1 MATAGGNLLQR
12 TRSGYFQDVSMP
24 CNKRSPRSGC
34 PAVAGDH
41 ENLTILGYTA
51 DAGDGAA
58 CVATHPSDRAVPA
71 QVKLTV
77 PVHARYTPRTAG
89 PHQSHVSFIVGPP
102 SPGSRGGHRPVRPG

>member
-24 CNKRSPRSGC
+24 CNKRSPGSGC

-51 DAGDGAA
+51 DAGGGAA
-58 CVATHPSDRAVPA
+58 PRRASSSAAAWPLPEVAPVTRA
-71 QVKLTV
+71 L
-77 PVHARYTPRTAG
+77 RSSR
-89 PHQSHVSFIVGPP
+89 SRC
-102 SPGSRGGHRPVRPG
+102 SPMSCAFS